1 VLGTLGIDI
10 GPAVA
15 GLGVLGIAI
24 GFGAQTLVRDYLN
37 GSLILLE
44 NQFSKGDVI
53 RAAGVSGAVEDFNL
67 RRTTLRDIDGVV
79 HTIPNGEIKV
89 ASNLTRVWARINEDV
104 TVAYGT
110 DIDRA
115 IEVVDGVGRE
125 MAADPVWKRRVLE
138 APRVDRVEALG
149 ETGVTLKILGS
160 VRATEQWAA
169 GGEFRKRLLAALQAN
184 GIGIPGLQPVAPAQ
198 DGDAGLDAGAVT
210 PRTVDRSREGP

>member
-1 VLGTLGIDI
+1 
-10 GPAVA
+10 
-15 GLGVLGIAI
+15 
-24 GFGAQTLVRDYLN
+24 
-37 GSLILLE
+37 
-44 NQFSKGDVI
+44 
-53 RAAGVSGAVEDFNL
+53 
-67 RRTTLRDIDGVV
+67 
-79 HTIPNGEIKV
+79 
-89 ASNLTRVWARINEDV
+89 
-104 TVAYGT
+104 
-110 DIDRA
+110 
-115 IEVVDGVGRE
+115 

-210 PRTVDRSREGP
+210 PRTADGSREGP